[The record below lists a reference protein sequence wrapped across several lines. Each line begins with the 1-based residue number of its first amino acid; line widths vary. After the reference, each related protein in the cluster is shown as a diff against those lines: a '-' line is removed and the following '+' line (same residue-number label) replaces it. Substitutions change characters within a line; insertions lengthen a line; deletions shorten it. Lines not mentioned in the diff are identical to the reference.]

1 MVMKSRRRRA
11 AELEA
16 EPRDDSAVPGGTEP
30 GGNEEPSRSARK
42 RESHELRDLG
52 WELTEV
58 RPDRLASLA
67 LPSDLQEA
75 VAEARRLRSFGAR
88 KRQAQYIGK
97 LMRRLD
103 APVLAAIRKGLEKLR
118 Q

>member
-11 AELEA
+11 AELATEQREA
-16 EPRDDSAVPGGTEP
+16 LGVDSVEQNDDEG
-30 GGNEEPSRSARK
+30 PSRSARK

-67 LPSDLQEA
+67 LPSDLLDA

-103 APVLAAIRKGLEKLR
+103 APVIAAIRKGLDALR